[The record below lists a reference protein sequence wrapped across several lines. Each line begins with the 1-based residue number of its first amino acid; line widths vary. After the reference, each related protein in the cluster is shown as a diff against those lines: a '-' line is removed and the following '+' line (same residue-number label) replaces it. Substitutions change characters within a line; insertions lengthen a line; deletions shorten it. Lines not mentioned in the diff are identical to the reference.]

1 MPHDVR
7 MINTM
12 VLGLD
17 LEGFCYVDLAS
28 PEYTE
33 TENMRRVLLGL
44 LESPLGL
51 KTARAEEV
59 ASHGFN
65 VRFYD
70 GVMGDQRL
78 SVISGQ
84 DVIMQFIREGFSEE
98 QSDQAINVLGQARE
112 QEVPP
117 ILLTYLEG
125 DFTLRGTPP
134 VRRYMAAVQASTPVP
149 EKIPYDSLGPGN
161 RIPFSKLEIYQAA
174 LQRYSAERE
183 PALNADFGT
192 LRGKHPSW
200 TE

>member
-70 GVMGDQRL
+70 G
-78 SVISGQ
+78 
-84 DVIMQFIREGFSEE
+84 VIMQFIREGFSEE